1 MQRCTKTAS
10 GWDRVF
16 KTMQVIGDNESV
28 ILTRKPEIVSYGM
41 FPIFNF
47 AMRKNYS
54 PFFAELPLG
63 VAFHME
69 NKAIALEP

>member
-1 MQRCTKTAS
+1 MMQPALNN
-10 GWDRVF
+10 G
-16 KTMQVIGDNESV
+16 SV

-69 NKAIALEP
+69 NKAIALAP